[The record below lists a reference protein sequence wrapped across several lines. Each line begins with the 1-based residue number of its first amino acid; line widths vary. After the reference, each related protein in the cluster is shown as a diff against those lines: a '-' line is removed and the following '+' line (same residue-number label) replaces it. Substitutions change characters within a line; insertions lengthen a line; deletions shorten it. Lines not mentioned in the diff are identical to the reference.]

1 MTDAVLHVHIADAI
15 ATLTLNRPQRFNAL
29 DVALIDALRRTL
41 DELAVRE
48 DVRALVLTGAGRA
61 FCSGADLAAGGASG
75 TGRDYDGIL
84 DLPPEGRSA
93 ELRHIGDDTRDGL
106 LQHFHP
112 LIRQIADHPKAVVC
126 AVNGTAAGGG
136 VGLALACD
144 IVLASRSARF
154 IQVFAPRLG
163 LVPDCGISWQLPRT
177 VGRAR
182 SLALALLGEPVSA
195 DEAERLGLIWRAV
208 DDDALAAEAQRV
220 AARLAANPTHVNA
233 EVKALLRRSPEH
245 DLATQLDLEAQLQGE
260 CGAKP
265 SFVEGVLAFQ
275 QKREPVFHPAP
286 TPDD

>member
-29 DVALIDALRRTL
+29 DVALIDALRRAL

-48 DVRALVLTGAGRA
+48 DVRALVLTGTGRA
-61 FCSGADLAAGGASG
+61 FCSGADLAAGGEGG

-84 DLPPEGRSA
+84 DLPPERRSA

-112 LIRQIADHPKAVVC
+112 LILQIADHPKAVVC

-208 DDDALAAEAQRV
+208 DDDALAAEAQRM
-220 AARLAANPTHVNA
+220 AARLAANPTHVNT
-233 EVKALLRRSPEH
+233 EVKELLRRSLEH

-286 TPDD
+286 TPDN